1 MINFYT
7 EEVVFPALNFKD
19 VKQWIK
25 KIIENHKFKLGDVSI
40 IFCNDEY
47 LLSINKTYL
56 NHNYYTDIITFNYN
70 NKNVLSGDIFISVDT
85 VKLNAK
91 EFAVAESDEFMRVII
106 HGILHLLGFND
117 SNDEEKLEMR
127 RKENESLELF
137 FN

>member
-91 EFAVAESDEFMRVII
+91 EFAVTESDEFLRVII

>member
-91 EFAVAESDEFMRVII
+91 EFAITESDEFLRVII